1 MPPASQP
8 PSPDDTRAAVTAR
21 YSGLARAAWSG
32 QQITD
37 CGPDEFEAGCFG
49 AAGYEDTSGLPD
61 GAVRASLGCGNPVA
75 VAPLHPGET
84 VLDLGSGGGIDVLLS
99 ARRVAPGGKAYGLD
113 GSPDMIALARDN
125 AVQAGVA
132 NAEFLHGHIEDIPLP
147 EAAVDLVISNCVIN
161 LSPAKPRVLAEAF
174 RVLRPGGRI
183 GVSDIIASEG
193 LDPAQRAEAERLTN
207 CTTGTLT
214 ASEYHSLLLAAG
226 FARITITPTSDAAP
240 GLHSAIVQAVR
251 PAAPD
256 GVLIRP
262 MRPADAERVLAIY
275 QAGLDTG
282 QASFETTAPAW
293 DAFDQ
298 SRLPRH
304 RHVAVSTTTGDV
316 LGWAAATPVSP
327 RPVYCGVIEHS
338 IYIHADARGRGIGA
352 ALLDA
357 LTGSTEADGIWTIQT
372 AIFPEN
378 TTSLRLHQQAG
389 FRVVGTRQRIGCH
402 HGRWRDVT
410 LLERRSPI
418 TGN

>member
-8 PSPDDTRAAVTAR
+8 PSPEETRETVTAR
-21 YSGLARAAWSG
+21 YSGLARAARAG

-37 CGPDEFEAGCFG
+37 CGPDEFEAGGFG
-49 AAGYEDTSGLPD
+49 AAGYDDTSGLPD

-75 VAPLHPGET
+75 VAQLHPGET

-99 ARRVAPGGKAYGLD
+99 ARRVASEGKAYGLD

-125 AVQAGVA
+125 AAQAGVA

-147 EAAVDLVISNCVIN
+147 EAAMDVVISNCVIN

-183 GVSDIIASEG
+183 GVSDIIASKG

-207 CTTGTLT
+207 CTAGTLT
-214 ASEYHSLLLAAG
+214 ASEYRSLLLDAG
-226 FARITITPTSDAAP
+226 FTRITITPTAEAAS
-240 GLHSAIVQAVR
+240 GLHSAIVQAAR

-262 MRPADAERVLAIY
+262 MRPADAAQVLAIY

-282 QASFETTAPAW
+282 QASFEITAPTW
-293 DAFDQ
+293 DTFDQ
-298 SRLPRH
+298 AQLPRH
-304 RHVAVSTTTGDV
+304 RHVAVSATGDV
-316 LGWAAATPVSP
+316 LGWAAARPVSP
-327 RPVYCGVIEHS
+327 RPVYRGVIEHS
-338 IYIHADARGRGIGA
+338 IYIHPDARGRGIGA

-357 LTGSTEADGIWTIQT
+357 LTSSTEADGIWTIQT

-378 TTSLRLHQQAG
+378 TTSLRLHEHAG
-389 FRVVGTRQRIGCH
+389 FRVVGTRHRIGSH
-402 HGRWRDVT
+402 HGHWRDVT
-410 LLERRSPI
+410 LLERRSSI
-418 TGN
+418 RET